1 VTNKYA
7 LGRLAWVIIG
17 LIIIIAI
24 GIGIYITYKPTA
36 TTTPSTSPV
45 SSTSSPPSTNVTITF
60 AGWVSSGAE
69 YEFDVQMVN
78 EFNQLH
84 PGIHVVFTP
93 ITSNYYST
101 LATRLATGTGPS
113 VFYMENTELP
123 RFAAAGYLANLSALA
138 NYPSYNLSDFI
149 PNMLKTFYYKGTLYA
164 VPKDWGV
171 LGVYYNKKLLQMA
184 GLPDPPANWNWTT
197 FMYYLKTLKQ
207 KLPPGYY
214 PMTVTPSWARILAFV
229 HEAGGDWVNQAG
241 TGTPTNT
248 TPIYEGLAF
257 WYNLY
262 NKGYAVLASNL
273 SAGWNGGDFALGKV
287 AMVVSGTW
295 TIPVLESNSSQVP
308 AGEWGVQWLP
318 SDEQRGTMMF
328 VVGLAVN
335 SHLSPAQMK
344 AAIEFVEWF
353 TSENGEY
360 MWVMKG
366 LALPARLSILHNS
379 TYISANPAAAYLAEQ
394 FPYAYGWA
402 YNTTNWDALHT
413 DVHNVVANLFSGTIT
428 LNQAYKEI
436 VNDTNLC
443 LSGQCPTTG

>member
-1 VTNKYA
+1 
-7 LGRLAWVIIG
+7 
-17 LIIIIAI
+17 
-24 GIGIYITYKPTA
+24 
-36 TTTPSTSPV
+36 
-45 SSTSSPPSTNVTITF
+45 
-60 AGWVSSGAE
+60 
-69 YEFDVQMVN
+69 
-78 EFNQLH
+78 
-84 PGIHVVFTP
+84 
-93 ITSNYYST
+93 
-101 LATRLATGTGPS
+101 
-113 VFYMENTELP
+113 
-123 RFAAAGYLANLSALA
+123 
-138 NYPSYNLSDFI
+138 
-149 PNMLKTFYYKGTLYA
+149 
-164 VPKDWGV
+164 
-171 LGVYYNKKLLQMA
+171 
-184 GLPDPPANWNWTT
+184 
-197 FMYYLKTLKQ
+197 
-207 KLPPGYY
+207 
-214 PMTVTPSWARILAFV
+214 
-229 HEAGGDWVNQAG
+229 
-241 TGTPTNT
+241 
-248 TPIYEGLAF
+248 
-257 WYNLY
+257 
-262 NKGYAVLASNL
+262 
-273 SAGWNGGDFALGKV
+273 
-287 AMVVSGTW
+287 VVSGTW